1 MTSQPRQANN
11 ANTVLANR
19 TINTSQLADNGCC
32 EDAHTSTLRLH
43 QTPSSPNKHNG
54 LVLAVQ
60 NKKNKKI
67 KKKNEEDE
75 EKEKE
80 KEKEE
85 LEDERSSHAPKRQET
100 LCRGPIVSARMF
112 ILMMLS
118 VSTSCDNS
126 FMMFVFE
133 EFFFFVVRYNYYT
146 LYICSSF
153 VSFLWSFS
161 KNHIPPLTFV
171 HL

>member
-19 TINTSQLADNGCC
+19 TINTSQLADNGCRK
-32 EDAHTSTLRLH
+32 DAHTSTLRLH

-60 NKKNKKI
+60 NKK
-67 KKKNEEDE
+67 KKKTKKKKEEDE

-100 LCRGPIVSARMF
+100 LCRGAIVSARMF
-112 ILMMLS
+112 ILMILS

-126 FMMFVFE
+126 FKMFVFE
-133 EFFFFVVRYNYYT
+133 EFYFLSFDTIIYT
-146 LYICSSF
+146 LYICS
-153 VSFLWSFS
+153 FLLYLFYGLSQKMIS
-161 KNHIPPLTFV
+161 H
-171 HL
+171 H

>member
-1 MTSQPRQANN
+1 VTSQPRQANN

-19 TINTSQLADNGCC
+19 TINTSQLADNGCRK
-32 EDAHTSTLRLH
+32 DAHTSTLRLH
-43 QTPSSPNKHNG
+43 QTPSSPHKHNG
-54 LVLAVQ
+54 LVLAEVQ
-60 NKKNKKI
+60 HKKNKKI

-133 EFFFFVVRYNYYT
+133 EFFFLSFDTIIIHYIFALL
-146 LYICSSF
+146 LYLFYGLSQKIIS
-153 VSFLWSFS
+153 
-161 KNHIPPLTFV
+161 H
-171 HL
+171 H

>member
-54 LVLAVQ
+54 LVLAEVQ
-60 NKKNKKI
+60 HKKNKKI

-75 EKEKE
+75 EKEKEKE

-133 EFFFFVVRYNYYT
+133 EFFFLSFDTIIIHYIFALL
-146 LYICSSF
+146 LYLFYGLAQKIIS
-153 VSFLWSFS
+153 
-161 KNHIPPLTFV
+161 H
-171 HL
+171 H